1 MEQIGQRYLWV
12 DSLCIMQNDDND
24 KRQQLAINAEFVI
37 VAAAGGDMNAGLP
50 GIGSTPR
57 RIRQTFEK
65 IGGVEFISTQSSVQ
79 SALNR
84 TAWNW
89 RGWTFQEV
97 MLSQRVL
104 IFTESLVLWC
114 CQLGT
119 WREDMSGESSE
130 VGLRL
135 SETNSLWP
143 HRSHI
148 FSPCRTILY
157 CRLAQSF
164 SLRFF
169 TDERDIVWA
178 FIGILKLLKSRF
190 RKGFIWA
197 LPYDRLDAAL
207 LWIDIGCSNIHSRHT
222 RHSMFTKNSL
232 YHLPYPSW
240 SWLST
245 EQSISFRD
253 PCGASVVS
261 EVDWHEPLKLGD
273 NTAATYLKST
283 ALEGVANDHEK
294 GLQVSLLAKSTSATD
309 GMDYGLLH
317 FTARTTVLTLRRI
330 EESIADRDGI
340 GNRWVGATIHSFG
353 GKQIGILPVP
363 LPLFNKKSECSKE
376 FVLLSSNAERKLD
389 ERCKKVDGGHD
400 CCSINHVRGCSHI
413 QSLNI
418 MLIEWD
424 DDIAYRRALGEVEKE
439 DWKDIETQTKKIILG

>member
-1 MEQIGQRYLWV
+1 
-12 DSLCIMQNDDND
+12 MQGDDND
-24 KRQQLAINAEFVI
+24 KRQQLAIMDSIYTNAEFVI
-37 VAAAGGDMNAGLP
+37 VAAAGGDANAGLP

-57 RIRQTFEK
+57 RITQRIEK
-65 IGGVEFISTQSSVQ
+65 IGGVEFITTQSSVQ

-84 TAWNW
+84 TVWSR

-97 MLSQRVL
+97 ILSQRVL
-104 IFTESLVLWC
+104 IFTESLVYWC

-130 VGLRL
+130 VGFRL
-135 SETNSLWP
+135 SGTNSLWP
-143 HRSHI
+143 HRSDI
-148 FSPCRTILY
+148 VITCRTSLY
-157 CRLAQSF
+157 CQLAQTF
-164 SLRFF
+164 SRRAFK
-169 TDERDIVWA
+169 DERDIVWA
-178 FIGILKLLKSRF
+178 FIGILRVLKSRF

-197 LPYDRLDAAL
+197 LPYERLDAAL
-207 LWIDIGCSNIHSRHT
+207 LWADGECRNIHSRHA

-232 YHLPYPSW
+232 YDLPYPSW

-261 EVDWHEPLKLGD
+261 EVKWHEPLKLGD

-283 ALEGVANDHEK
+283 GLKGVANDPEK
-294 GLQVSLLAKSTSATD
+294 GLQVSLLAGSTSASD

-317 FTARTTVLTLRRI
+317 FTAQTTVLALRRI
-330 EESIADRDGI
+330 EESIADRDEI
-340 GNRWVGATIHSFG
+340 GNHWVEATIHSFG
-353 GKQIGILPVP
+353 GKQIGILTVP

-376 FVLLSSNAERKLD
+376 FVLLSSNAERKSD
-389 ERCKKVDGGHD
+389 ERCKEVGEGHD
-400 CCSINHVRGCSHI
+400 RGSINHVDGCSHI

-424 DDIAYRRALGEVEKE
+424 GDIAYRRALGEIEKKN
-439 DWKDIETQTKKIILG
+439 WKDIETQTKTIILG